1 MDNPKNLAAKLK
13 SLSILYV
20 EDDEMT
26 RQLVSQLLSRW
37 VGQLYQA
44 ADGQEGLYLFTR
56 HRPDMVVTDIQMP
69 VLDGLKMARSIKELD
84 RDTPVIVT
92 TAFNDQAY
100 FMEAIEVGIDR
111 YLAKPINADNLLES
125 ISRAGKT
132 LLERRELQQ
141 FHEHAEDDLKITL
154 YLMKRM
160 MRAKGLK
167 DPALRYQVS
176 PAERFSGDL
185 VGAARAHDDSLFV
198 MLADA
203 TGHGLPATVNLLPL
217 VRVFYKMVEKGFT
230 LSSIVVEMNSVL
242 KDQIPP
248 ERFVAA
254 TLVRIDP
261 INCSVEAWN
270 GGNPEALFVDEHG
283 AVTGRFPSVHPP
295 LGIVDP
301 KAFDSRT
308 TLFRWD
314 RPGRLVLYSDGLLEA
329 ENEAG
334 QAFGRDKLEQVL
346 KSATE
351 RPLFDRILES
361 VSRHL
366 GERPAHDDVTLIAI
380 DCRDLPGIR
389 PMDETAP

>member
-1 MDNPKNLAAKLK
+1 MDSATTLATKLK
-13 SLSILYV
+13 SLSVLYV

-26 RQLVSQLLSRW
+26 RSLVAQLLARW
-37 VGQLYQA
+37 VGQLHLA
-44 ADGQEGLYLFTR
+44 ADGQEGLYLFAR

-69 VLDGLKMARSIKELD
+69 VMDGLKMARSIKEMN

-100 FMEAIEVGIDR
+100 FLEAIEVGIDR
-111 YLAKPINADNLLES
+111 YLAKPIVADSLLEA
-125 ISRAGKT
+125 ISRSGQI

-141 FHEHAEDDLKITL
+141 FHERAEEDLKITL

-160 MRAKGLK
+160 MRAKGLQ
-167 DPALRYQVS
+167 DPALRYQVT

-254 TLVRIDP
+254 TLVRIDSL
-261 INCSVEAWN
+261 NRSVEVWN

-283 AVTGRFPSVHPP
+283 AVVKSFPSIHPP
-295 LGIVDP
+295 LGIVEP
-301 KAFDSRT
+301 RAFDSRT
-308 TLFRWD
+308 VLFRWT
-314 RPGRLVLYSDGLLEA
+314 RPGQLLLCSDGLLEA
-329 ENEAG
+329 ENEEG
-334 QAFGRDKLEQVL
+334 LPFGREGLEQSL
-346 KSATE
+346 QGDAKH
-351 RPLFDRILES
+351 PLFDRVLES
-361 VSRHL
+361 ITQYL
-366 GERPAHDDVTLIAI
+366 GEKSAHDDVSLIAV
-380 DCRDLPGIR
+380 DCRDQPGTR
-389 PMDETAP
+389 PLDETAP